1 MADPEKAGTPPTETP
16 VSESAGTG
24 VQAVD
29 GSESQGKPV
38 DPALAMAWKAK
49 AERVN
54 EAERRLAEAEARL
67 AAAQQVQYGQAQPDP
82 MAQMVQ
88 QLRERAQ
95 YGDSDAATQLS
106 LLTLTATQQAE
117 NQLTNEMVKGG
128 ITADKWDV
136 VQGLV
141 RQSGYR
147 MSVGQALQLARG
159 SEVPDLAKQLEAERN
174 KNAELQKA
182 LNGRTV
188 GNGSAPIPSSTTP
201 AAVSGGDVPEM
212 THEEYNRLI
221 STLPEAEAKALRD
234 KGVRFK
240 R

>member
-1 MADPEKAGTPPTETP
+1 MADPNEAGTQQAQPP

-24 VQAVD
+24 GTAAD
-29 GSESQGKPV
+29 GSEAAGKPV

-67 AAAQQVQYGQAQPDP
+67 AAAQQAQYAQAQAADP
-82 MAQMVQ
+82 MAQMVAEY
-88 QLRERAQ
+88 RERAA
-95 YGDSDAATQLS
+95 YGDKDAQGWLTAM
-106 LLTLTATQQAE
+106 TLTATQQAE

-128 ITADKWDV
+128 IPSDKWDV

-147 MSVGQALQLARG
+147 MSVAQALQLARG
-159 SEVPDLAKQLEAERN
+159 SEVPDLAKQLEAER
-174 KNAELQKA
+174 KKTADLEKA
-182 LNGRTV
+182 LNARTV
-188 GNGSAPIPSSTTP
+188 GGGSPGNPATTTP
-201 AAVSGGDVPEM
+201 AAMSVGDVPEM
-212 THEEYNRLI
+212 TPEEYAAALARGG
-221 STLPEAEAKALRD
+221 PEAIALRD